1 MKKRGQALIVSLWIL
16 LMLTVITIS
25 IAHRTSIALRLNCY
39 QRDRRKAVYLAKAGI
54 NRAIKIIESDTNTYD
69 ALGELWANNEE
80 AFKKIVLDEKGS
92 EFAAVSY
99 QDSKEDSEPETIYGV
114 IDEERRLNINTA
126 SEELLLT
133 LLKESGIDQ
142 AEVENKVNNLLI
154 WRGDKAD
161 DTKIYESLGYPPKGN
176 KFSNLEELK
185 LVKDITYDDYQRLR
199 DSITVYGEGRV
210 NINTASSNVLT
221 ALCRWA
227 VDTLNK
233 KGMSGINYAHADSLV
248 LKIGDFR
255 DGDDNLIGTQ
265 DDVAFTDANQIVT
278 ELKSAKGLSAEE
290 ETIINEII
298 VNFAVKS
305 NNFLIAATGNVGKIK
320 SKVST
325 VYKRGGGIL
334 YWHET

>member
-1 MKKRGQALIVSLWIL
+1 MEKRGQALITSLWIL

-25 IAHRTSIALRLNCY
+25 IAHRTSISLRLNCY
-39 QRDRRKAVYLAKAGI
+39 QRDRLKAVYLAKAGI
-54 NRAIKIIESDTNTYD
+54 NRAIKIIENDTNTYD
-69 ALGELWANNEE
+69 APSELWANNEE

-99 QDSKEDSEPETIYGV
+99 QDTEKDSQPEIIYGV
-114 IDEERRLNINTA
+114 IDEERKLNINTA
-126 SEELLLT
+126 SGELLLA

-142 AEVENKVNNLLI
+142 VEVENKVNNLLI

-161 DTKIYESLGYPPKGN
+161 DNKIYESLGYPPKGN

-199 DSITVYGEGRV
+199 NSITVYGEGRV

-233 KGMSGINYAHADSLV
+233 KGVSSVTYAHADSLA
-248 LKIGDFR
+248 LKIIDFR
-255 DGDDNLIGTQ
+255 DGDDAVMV
-265 DDVAFTDANQIVT
+265 DDDTPFTDNSTITAALGGFK
-278 ELKSAKGLSAEE
+278 EGLSAEE

-305 NNFLIAATGNVGKIK
+305 NNFLIAATGNAGKIK
-320 SKVST
+320 SKVVV